1 MKTNKLRQMVFAAL
15 IAAVYAAV
23 TLALSPIS
31 YGNLQ
36 IRASEAMTL
45 LPVLFAPAVPGI
57 TLGCFLANL
66 FGAMM
71 GLNVLGYLDC
81 VIGTLATF
89 LAAVLT
95 KRFAHIQFKGICWVS
110 VLMPVVFNA
119 LMIGLELA
127 VALMPNALLEGFV
140 IFGLEVAI
148 GELIAVAGFG
158 IPLIKALEASKIKD
172 RFGL

>member
-31 YGNLQ
+31 YGNIQ
-36 IRASEAMTL
+36 IRLSEALTL
-45 LPVLFAPAVPGI
+45 LPVVFAPSVAGI

-71 GLNVLGYLDC
+71 GLNILGYLDC

-95 KRFAHIQFKGICWVS
+95 RKMAHIQIKGIPWLS
-110 VLMPVVFNA
+110 VLMPVLVNMVF
-119 LMIGLELA
+119 IGAELA
-127 VALMPNALLEGFV
+127 YALMPNAFLEGF
-140 IFGLEVAI
+140 ILFGLEVGI
-148 GELIAVAGFG
+148 GEFIAVAVFG
-158 IPLIKALEASKIKD
+158 IPLVKALKESKLKD

>member
-1 MKTNKLRQMVFAAL
+1 MVFVAL

-23 TLALSPIS
+23 TLVLSPIS
-31 YGNLQ
+31 YGNIQ
-36 IRASEAMTL
+36 IRLSEAMTL
-45 LPVLFAPAVPGI
+45 LPVLFAPSVAGI

-71 GLNVLGYLDC
+71 GVNVLGYLDC

-89 LAAVLT
+89 CAAVMTQKL
-95 KRFAHIQFKGICWVS
+95 AHIQWKGVSWLS
-110 VLMPVVFNA
+110 VLMPVLFNA
-119 LMIGLELA
+119 LFIGTELA
-127 VALMPNALLEGFV
+127 NALMPNAVMEGFMIV
-140 IFGLEVAI
+140 GLEVAV